1 MATGNRRDKLALA
14 RANDQRTPDEVMASI
29 GGALQR
35 WADRPKPPA
44 EYFCPVCWYVPAAK
58 LDALKEWLATPDGEH
73 SWQLRRALDDNIV
86 YDPAIDEH
94 IESSRQLRC
103 RCEVAAE
110 DAAEERLRA
119 EAKSDMATAER
130 VAWAHLPKHDGEPP
144 KTFDNFKITAG
155 LNGTKGLADAGLA
168 FGDVGECNTL
178 VLIGITG
185 CGKSHVLEAIGRRL
199 LAAGIAV
206 RYEYCPAMLERW
218 RYASSITSD
227 EDLHVLMTAL
237 AEVDVLLLDDFALDK
252 PTEKMGGALT
262 ALIDTRIREGRQ
274 TVLSTNVTNP
284 KAMVAMGWPAPLAS
298 RLFDQNTG
306 GVRQVWSKAP
316 DYRTTG
322 GKA

>member
-1 MATGNRRDKLALA
+1 MVATGNRRDRIALA
-14 RANDQRTPDEVMASI
+14 RSLDQRTPDEVMASI

-103 RCEVAAE
+103 RCEIAVE
-110 DAAEERLRA
+110 DAAEDSLRA
-119 EAKSDMATAER
+119 EATSDMATAER

-144 KTFDNFKITAG
+144 KTFDNFDVVEDAEEMYQAG
-155 LNGTKGLADAGLA
+155 RA
-168 FGDVGECNTL
+168 FGGTDARKAL
-178 VLIGITG
+178 VLIGVTG
-185 CGKSHVLEAIGRRL
+185 SGKSHVLEAIGRRL
-199 LAAGIAV
+199 LALGTAV

-252 PTEKMGGALT
+252 PTLKMGAALT
-262 ALIDTRIREGRQ
+262 ALIDTRIREGRL

-298 RLFDQNTG
+298 RLFDQHTG